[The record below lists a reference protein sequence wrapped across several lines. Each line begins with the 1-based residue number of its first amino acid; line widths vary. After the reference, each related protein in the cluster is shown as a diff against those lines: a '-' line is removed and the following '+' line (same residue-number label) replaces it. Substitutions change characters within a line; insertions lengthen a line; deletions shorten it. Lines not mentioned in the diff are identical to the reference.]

1 MGWDVS
7 TKAVE
12 MDVSGVERMVDAV
25 VVVRT
30 GEGEQRQLG
39 LDVQVHDFA
48 VAVMRLF
55 VLDSL
60 VTLSTGADSSIT
72 ASSRDASITS
82 VIVSV
87 LLDVQMEFTSCL

>member
-39 LDVQVHDFA
+39 LDAQVHDFA

-60 VTLSTGADSSIT
+60 VTLSTGADSSVT

-87 LLDVQMEFTSCL
+87 LLDVQMES